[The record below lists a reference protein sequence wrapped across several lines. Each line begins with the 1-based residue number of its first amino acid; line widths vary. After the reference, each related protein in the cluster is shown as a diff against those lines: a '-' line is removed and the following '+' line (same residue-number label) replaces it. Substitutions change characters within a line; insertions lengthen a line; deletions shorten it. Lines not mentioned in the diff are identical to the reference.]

1 MFCGLVFLFLL
12 KGWIEFILWKYMEV
26 FFKSIMGFILFVN
39 IFLLFNFEI
48 IIEFDIFVGNGKVFK
63 FVVFFRFI
71 DKIVKIL

>member
-1 MFCGLVFLFLL
+1 
-12 KGWIEFILWKYMEV
+12 MEV
-26 FFKSIMGFILFVN
+26 FFKSIMGFRLFVN

-48 IIEFDIFVGNGKVFK
+48 IIEFDIFIGNGKVFK